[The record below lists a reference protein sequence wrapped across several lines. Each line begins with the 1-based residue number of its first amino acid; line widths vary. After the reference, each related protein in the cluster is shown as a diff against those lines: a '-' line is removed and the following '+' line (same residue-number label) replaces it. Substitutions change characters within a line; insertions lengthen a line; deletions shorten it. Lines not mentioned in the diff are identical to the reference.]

1 VGDLER
7 MVSEVDL
14 KTALHMVAVCAVLD
28 EARHSEETLFN
39 RLAELFPEATEEQI
53 NEAVRYAL

>member
-1 VGDLER
+1 

-14 KTALHMVAVCAVLD
+14 QVMHVVAVCAVLD

-39 RLAELFPEATEEQI
+39 RLAELFPEATEEQLD
-53 NEAVRYAL
+53 EAVRSAL